1 MIKKAFFEAAF
12 VVFGVV
18 LALAANGWRE
28 ARADQAEAAAA
39 HLAIQQEI
47 QDNRDAV
54 AQAVAAH
61 DVRLEAIGNP
71 QDSAPVDMR
80 AFRDGFIRP
89 ASTLSKAAW
98 NSASETGALAHMEFE
113 TVRELGALYA
123 YQDRYSQQVTSYSS
137 LIYETLFEQGYQGII
152 SNKAGMISMIST
164 LRYQEAALVEVYD
177 GYLMPLTASDN

>member
-18 LALAANGWRE
+18 LAFAANGWRE
-28 ARADQAEAAAA
+28 ARAVQAESVAALAA
-39 HLAIQQEI
+39 IHQEI
-47 QDNRDAV
+47 QDNRNAV
-54 AQAVAAH
+54 AEAVVAH
-61 DVRLEAIGNP
+61 EARLEAIGNP
-71 QDSAPVDMR
+71 QDAEPIDMR
-80 AFRDGFIRP
+80 AFQDGFIRP

-137 LIYETLFEQGYQGII
+137 LIYETLFEQGYQGIV

-164 LRYQEAALVEVYD
+164 LRYQEAALVETYD
-177 GYLMPLTASDN
+177 AYLVPLTASNN